1 MKNECNIVRDLL
13 PLCIEDMASPD
24 SAVFVGKHLETC
36 EDCRR
41 EMSRLQAPDL
51 SEQPAPD
58 PAEAEDFFVFRQEI
72 QYRNRVLVSRRTL
85 ISTVIIC
92 ALLISL
98 IAYHLPQHRRVS
110 IPVCSTTGEATTLQ
124 IDVKYYRRLFSTP
137 WVEGTVTFDGV
148 VYRDYHADLKAGN
161 VEEHGSNSSFWGWDF
176 CLPPVNDLLPDN
188 MRFVK
193 IPSSTD
199 VSDYFSNSMNNIIF
213 MGAKDS
219 DAFRFDKVM
228 FFYLDES
235 NKTESGSIPGILYA
249 GPAATPEEAR
259 QITEEYGYTFD

>member
-1 MKNECNIVRDLL
+1 MK
-13 PLCIEDMASPD
+13 
-24 SAVFVGKHLETC
+24 K
-36 EDCRR
+36 
-41 EMSRLQAPDL
+41 SR
-51 SEQPAPD
+51 
-58 PAEAEDFFVFRQEI
+58 I
-72 QYRNRVLVSRRTL
+72 
-85 ISTVIIC
+85 
-92 ALLISL
+92 LLIVLAVVLLAGL
-98 IAYHLPQHRRVS
+98 IIYHLPHHWQVS
-110 IPVCSTTGEATTLQ
+110 MPVCSADGKVSTLQ
-124 IDVKYYRRLFSTP
+124 IDVNYYRRLFSTP

-199 VSDYFSNSMNNIIF
+199 VLDYFSNSMNNIIF

-219 DAFRFDKVM
+219 DAFRFEKVM
-228 FFYLDES
+228 FFNLDES
-235 NKTESGSIPGILYA
+235 NQRESGSVPGILYA

-259 QITEEYGYTFD
+259 QITEEYGYHID